1 MADRLDRL
9 YELLPAVHR
18 TRDVE
23 QGEPLH
29 ALLRVIAG
37 QVNVVEDD
45 IAGLYENWFI
55 ETCEDW
61 VVPYIGQLVGYQPAV
76 DPGLST
82 DNLTPSGRARARAI
96 FPRMDVAN
104 TVRNR
109 RRKGTLAILEEIAQ
123 DSASWPARA
132 IEFFRSLAWSQ
143 NVSYTHLHR
152 GQMVDV
158 RNGDALDLLNTPFDS
173 IAHTGNVRRIASTR
187 RRGRHN
193 IPSVGVF
200 VWRLKSYSVTNTK
213 AHCLDGM
220 GSIAY
225 TFSVLGNNAPL
236 FNNPLPESSDTA
248 VAGELNLPGHIRRR
262 ALDKHPKQYVSNSF
276 SFTAPNWQRPGS
288 HVKIVSADL
297 SDWKAYRL
305 LRNMVAVDPVLGR
318 LLFPAEQPPKD
329 GVWVSYHYGFS
340 ADMGGG
346 EYKRTL
352 SEPVG
357 PDPKTPATVYQIG
370 SGKYK
375 TIQSAL
381 DAWTKDAPKVA
392 VIEFTE
398 SGVFTE
404 QLQIQIPAAASLE
417 LRAASQVRPVLRLLD
432 WQTDQPD
439 ALGIEGAEGSRATLD
454 GLIVVGRA
462 VKVSGKL
469 ARFTLRHSTLV
480 PGWNLQNDCV
490 PMHPS
495 DPSLE
500 IESSTVAVNIE
511 HSIVGTIL
519 VSLPPPDNYNPP
531 AAAEKADTL
540 RCGGFHADPLCFNVS
555 DSILDAT
562 SVDGK
567 AFGAP
572 ECSVAHVCLKIQRTT
587 VFGQVQVHALELA
600 EDSIFT
606 GQVFVAR
613 RQIGCVRFC
622 YVAPGSRTPRQY
634 ECQPPAGQ
642 SNPAPVFNST
652 RYGAPDY
659 AQLSLRCPKAI
670 SAGASDQSE
679 MGAFHDLYQPQRTA
693 LLRARLDESVP
704 AGMEAGIIF
713 ET

>member
-1 MADRLDRL
+1 MTDRFDRL
-9 YELLPAVHR
+9 YELLPVVHR
-18 TRDVE
+18 TRDFE
-23 QGEPLH
+23 QGEPLR
-29 ALLRVIAG
+29 ALLRVIAE

-61 VVPYIGQLVGYQPAV
+61 VVPYIGQLVGYEPAV
-76 DPGLST
+76 DPGLSA
-82 DNLTPSGRARARAI
+82 DNLKPSGRARARAI
-96 FPRMDVAN
+96 FPRLDVAN

-109 RRKGTLAILEEIAQ
+109 RRKGTLAILEEIAL
-123 DSASWPARA
+123 DSAGWPARA
-132 IEFFRSLAWSQ
+132 VEFFKLLAWSQ
-143 NVSYTHLHR
+143 NVSYTHPRR
-152 GQMVDV
+152 GHMADV
-158 RNGDALDLLNTPFDS
+158 RNGNALDLLNTPFDS
-173 IAHTGNVRRIASTR
+173 IAHTTNVRRIGSSR

-193 IPSVGVF
+193 IPNVGLF
-200 VWRLKSYSVTNTK
+200 VWRLKPYSVTNTK
-213 AHCLDGM
+213 PHCLDGM

-236 FNNPLPESSDTA
+236 FNHPLPEASDPA
-248 VAGELNLPGHIRRR
+248 CAGELNLPVPIRRR
-262 ALDKHPKQYVSNSF
+262 ALEKHPQQYVPNSF

-288 HVKIVSADL
+288 DIRVVSADL

-318 LLFPAEQPPKD
+318 LLFPSEQPPKD
-329 GVWVSYHYGFS
+329 GVWVSYCYGFS

-352 SEPVG
+352 SEQSNAVHY
-357 PDPKTPATVYQIG
+357 KIG
-370 SGKYK
+370 SGNYK

-381 DAWTKDAPKVA
+381 DAWKKDAPKDA
-392 VIEFTE
+392 VLEFTE

-404 QLQIQIPAAASLE
+404 QLKIQVPAGASLE

-439 ALGIEGAEGSRATLD
+439 ALAIEGAEGSRVTLD
-454 GLIVVGRA
+454 GLMVVGRA
-462 VKVSGKL
+462 VSVTGKL
-469 ARFTLRHSTLV
+469 ARFTVRHSTLV
-480 PGWNLQNDCV
+480 PGWILQHDCE
-490 PMHPS
+490 PLHAS
-495 DPSLE
+495 EPSLE
-500 IESSTVAVNIE
+500 ILSSIVAVNIE

-519 VSLPPPDNYNPP
+519 VSIPSPDDYEPPV
-531 AAAEKADTL
+531 AAEKADTL
-540 RCGGFHADPLCFNVS
+540 RCGGFHADPLCFNIS

-562 SVDGK
+562 SVDGR
-567 AFGAP
+567 ALGAP
-572 ECSVAHVCLKIQRTT
+572 GCSVAHVCLEIQRTT
-587 VFGQVQVHALELA
+587 VFGQLQVHALDLG

-622 YVAPGSRTPRQY
+622 YIAPGSRTPRRY
-634 ECQPPAGQ
+634 ECQPPAGK
-642 SNPAPVFNST
+642 SDPAPVFNSS
-652 RYGAPDY
+652 RYGEPDY
-659 AQLSLRCPKAI
+659 AQLSLKCPKAI
-670 SAGASDQSE
+670 AAGASDQSE